1 MELSYRQDVCVC
13 VCVCVWMCVWM
24 CVISKNKVLT
34 NQSQILYK
42 PGDDIRNQVQ
52 CEGGK
57 DTGSEGGEGKLS

>member
-34 NQSQILYK
+34 NQS
-42 PGDDIRNQVQ
+42 
-52 CEGGK
+52 
-57 DTGSEGGEGKLS
+57 